1 MILYYSTINYKLK
14 YEKPVKVEIEIELEK
29 EYRFRGSKKM
39 NKIKSQKKKL
49 WKVFLLAMG
58 VTFIVC
64 IMGTGIGAIVYNTF
78 IHNDGV
84 KAMSEKVEKQEDN
97 LLAESENEMDEKKL
111 LQLDKRVNK
120 TVAIFGT
127 DVEGLRTDVVLVA
140 NFNSETN
147 KVNVISV
154 PRDTKVDWKSDQ
166 RSFLPTHNAWVKT
179 SKINEMT
186 AWGGIEQVRELTV
199 RELENIL
206 GIKIDNY
213 AVISTSVFREI
224 IDAIGGVEF
233 EVTERMKKDDYSQ
246 NLHIDLYPGIQ
257 LLDGDKAEQLVRYR
271 DYIDGDL
278 GRIKVQQKFLQAFAQ
293 KVLSPEI
300 MIKLPKIIPVLLTSI
315 KTDISLLE
323 LPEYYP
329 YIKTF
334 DINNLSFYTLP
345 GIDRY
350 ENGISYYI
358 ANIEEIEELVN
369 KLFFSELYE

>member
-1 MILYYSTINYKLK
+1 MGITLI
-14 YEKPVKVEIEIELEK
+14 
-29 EYRFRGSKKM
+29 
-39 NKIKSQKKKL
+39 
-49 WKVFLLAMG
+49 VF
-58 VTFIVC
+58 
-64 IMGTGIGAIVYNTF
+64 IMGAGIGAMVYNTF
-78 IHNDGV
+78 IHDDGV
-84 KAMSEKVEKQEDN
+84 KAMSAKVENQQDN
-97 LLAESENEMDEKKL
+97 LITESEKELDEKKL

-147 KVNVISV
+147 KVSVISV

-166 RSFLPTHNAWVKT
+166 RSLLPKHNAWVTT

-213 AVISTSVFREI
+213 AVISTSAFREI

-233 EVTERMKKDDYSQ
+233 EVTERMKKDDYAQ
-246 NLHIDLYPGIQ
+246 NLHIDLYPGMQ

-271 DYIDGDL
+271 DYLDGDL
-278 GRIKVQQKFLQAFAQ
+278 GRIKVQQKFLQAFAK
-293 KVLSPEI
+293 KVLTPEI
-300 MIKLPKIIPVLLTSI
+300 ITKLPKIIPVLLTSI
-315 KTDISLLE
+315 KTDVSLLE
-323 LPEYYP
+323 LTEYYP
-329 YIKTF
+329 YIKAF
-334 DINNLSFYTLP
+334 DINNLSFYMLP

-350 ENGISYYI
+350 ENNISYYI
-358 ANIEEIEELVN
+358 ADLEEIEELVN